1 LSLFLFLFLYDRGS
15 AGKYFP
21 DPLPIKY
28 SKYIESFS
36 TESNAE
42 SHSIITLTN
51 QNVTVDSS
59 I

>member
-1 LSLFLFLFLYDRGS
+1 MFAVL
-15 AGKYFP
+15 
-21 DPLPIKY
+21 
-28 SKYIESFS
+28 S